1 MVDRLETLR
10 RSTIFLFLT
19 VSMSRLGLC
28 ICLNLIGIEEWLT
41 FRGGKLLGNQTVPLN
56 EDAREA

>member
-1 MVDRLETLR
+1 
-10 RSTIFLFLT
+10 
-19 VSMSRLGLC
+19 MSRLGLC

-56 EDAREA
+56 KDAREAQEGRK